1 MRITPQH
8 APLRNLRVPM
18 LSNLC
23 FRAVLLMTV
32 VAILD
37 VSLSLPAAA
46 ASSCVNPA
54 NPACYTTIGAAVAAA
69 TPGDTINVAHGTYKE
84 QVTLSNSIS
93 LVGENRNN
101 TTIDAT
107 GLVNGIYINGTAS
120 APNAGVTDVTV
131 TGFTIE
137 NAQTEGILVANASNV
152 TISNN
157 DVTNNDLSLIAAVP
171 SCTENYDF
179 ETNESFDCGEGIHLT
194 GVDHSIVSGNI
205 SENNAG
211 GILLSDDTGA
221 THDNLITGNVAKN
234 NPYDCGITLASHPP
248 ATITNVT
255 SGVSLGVF
263 HNTITGNQSSGNGLA
278 VFGAGAGVGLF
289 AGGPGNQTYGNI
301 VINNILTGNGLPG
314 VAMHNHA
321 SAPGGPAVNLND
333 NVIVGNQIGGNH
345 ADTQDAA
352 TPGSTGINLYSV
364 VPVTG
369 TVISQNAVLQEKIA
383 IAVNIP
389 APVELHLNNLLA
401 HGIGVDN
408 LGTGAVNATENWWGC
423 SGGPTAPGCSSAGGS
438 VIFTP
443 WLTKPAP

>member
-157 DVTNNDLSLIAAVP
+157 DVTTMT
-171 SCTENYDF
+171 C
-179 ETNESFDCGEGIHLT
+179 H
-194 GVDHSIVSGNI
+194 
-205 SENNAG
+205 
-211 GILLSDDTGA
+211 
-221 THDNLITGNVAKN
+221 
-234 NPYDCGITLASHPP
+234 
-248 ATITNVT
+248 
-255 SGVSLGVF
+255 
-263 HNTITGNQSSGNGLA
+263 
-278 VFGAGAGVGLF
+278 
-289 AGGPGNQTYGNI
+289 
-301 VINNILTGNGLPG
+301 
-314 VAMHNHA
+314 
-321 SAPGGPAVNLND
+321 
-333 NVIVGNQIGGNH
+333 
-345 ADTQDAA
+345 
-352 TPGSTGINLYSV
+352 
-364 VPVTG
+364 
-369 TVISQNAVLQEKIA
+369 
-383 IAVNIP
+383 
-389 APVELHLNNLLA
+389 
-401 HGIGVDN
+401 
-408 LGTGAVNATENWWGC
+408 
-423 SGGPTAPGCSSAGGS
+423 
-438 VIFTP
+438 
-443 WLTKPAP
+443 